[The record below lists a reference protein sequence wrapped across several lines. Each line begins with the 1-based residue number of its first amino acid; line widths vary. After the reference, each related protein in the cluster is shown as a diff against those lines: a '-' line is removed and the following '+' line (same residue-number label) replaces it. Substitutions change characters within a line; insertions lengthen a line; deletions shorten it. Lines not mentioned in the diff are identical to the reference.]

1 MLRLAA
7 IQAPGYRVGR
17 GAVAANGAAMRP
29 LLLEAARQ
37 GARFALLPELSMQGY
52 SYFLPETWKSVDRL
66 PPDLTSPVD
75 AIAAPAAAALCSL
88 ARDSGMHVGATI
100 LEYLPPEAR
109 DAASRSKHGD
119 VLNTF
124 IVATPDGRLHGE
136 ASSKVIPAHFEAYV
150 FTSGRPFPSRRGRVL
165 SIPSLVAALTPV
177 AGQQAGSA
185 AVQPQLDAVRLGV
198 SICNDNYNYDSLV
211 ELAASTTRADLIVAP
226 HAAMVPGETL
236 GFPAAES
243 VKMRRAVQSVAAN
256 LAATLGL
263 PAVSTNATGSWP
275 AGEKLPWIFA
285 PLTSIQLRNAAF
297 PGAGCIA
304 APSSSSVGSADVL
317 ASVGH
322 DGAGVAVANVR
333 VGGHATA
340 TDAATLASCVA
351 AATKLGSGSLCLPA
365 LLARAEPINAGSGR
379 LWYRW
384 NGEQRDRAAGVPLL

>member
-7 IQAPGYRVGR
+7 VQPPAYCVGR
-17 GAVAANGAAMRP
+17 GAVTANTASIRP

-52 SYFLPETWKSVDRL
+52 SYLLPETWKAVDKL
-66 PPDLTSPVD
+66 PMDLTAPVD
-75 AIAAPAAAALCSL
+75 ATAAPAAAALCTL
-88 ARDSGMHVGATI
+88 AKETGMHVGATI

-109 DAASRSKHGD
+109 DVASRGKHGD

-150 FTSGRPFPSRRGRVL
+150 FTSGRPFPSRRERVL
-165 SIPSLVAALTPV
+165 SIPSLAAALTPV
-177 AGQQAGSA
+177 PGQQRR
-185 AVQPQLDAVRLGV
+185 PKLHTVRLGV
-198 SICNDNYNYDSLV
+198 SICNDNYYYDSLA
-211 ELAASTTRADLIVAP
+211 ELAASTPRAHLIVAP

-243 VKMRRAVQSVAAN
+243 VKMRQAVQGVALN

-275 AGEKLPWIFA
+275 ASEKLPWIFA

-304 APSSSSVGSADVL
+304 APSSGAAGSGSPEVIAC
-317 ASVGH
+317 VGH
-322 DGAGVAVANVR
+322 DGAGVAVADVQIS
-333 VGGHATA
+333 GPSAAAGF
-340 TDAATLASCVA
+340 DAASLQARVA

-365 LLARAEPINAGSGR
+365 LLARAEPLNAGSGR

-384 NGEQRDRAAGVPLL
+384 NGAQRDVAVRMRLR